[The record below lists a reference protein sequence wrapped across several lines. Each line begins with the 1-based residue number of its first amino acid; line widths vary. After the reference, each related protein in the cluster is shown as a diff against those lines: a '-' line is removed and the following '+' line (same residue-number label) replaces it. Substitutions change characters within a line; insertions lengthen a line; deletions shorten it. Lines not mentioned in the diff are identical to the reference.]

1 MQNLLLLACPLGM
14 GLMMWFMLKGQ
25 KADPTPSVETLR
37 AEQERIDA
45 EIERRAAV
53 QRVAGDRVAEHCIA

>member
-14 GLMMWFMLKGQ
+14 GLMMVFMMKGQ
-25 KADPTPSVETLR
+25 RADATPSVHALR

-45 EIERRAAV
+45 ELQRRAALEP
-53 QRVAGDRVAEHCIA
+53 VAADRVA